1 MSYATQQHRFFL
13 VTLASMTLLFLG
25 AAGYSF
31 WADTAV
37 SSEVRA
43 LKIRPS
49 AIREIPETLNLTI
62 TESGI
67 TAVTAADLAAYNW
80 NRQELTTANI
90 RLTRNGNPVPYYS
103 YGSALY
109 FLAEATTDPRQ
120 PHTVYQLSQASG
132 VAMAERDASP
142 TGPGDPAGMRRYR
155 WEENST
161 FLADSEGDDLW
172 YGRLLLAP
180 RTWTLPLDGI
190 QPNGG
195 NGRLFVRLWSST
207 EYSSYPDHHMKLLI
221 NGAELLSWK
230 WDGIRQ
236 ETIDLRVPQGI
247 LQPDGT
253 NELTFH
259 LPGDTNAVGE
269 AIYIDRVELLYAS
282 DLSARR
288 GQFWFSSPAETI
300 RIDQAAPNL
309 LVFDVSDKAN
319 PVALTNVA
327 VTEAQARF
335 NGGDGDEFIA
345 LAPGEALRPSIASA
359 PAIKASLKQNERG
372 ADYIAIIPDEPGF
385 AEALQP
391 LLQYRRE
398 QGYRVTA
405 VPLAQIYTEF
415 GYGHKSAQAIKD
427 FLAYAAAEWLPPAP
441 KFVLLA
447 GDASYDLHN
456 NLDGPNRNILPS
468 NLTHSAQNGYVSGD
482 AWYGILDDSGIPQIA
497 VGRFPAQT
505 AAQLQTMVDKT
516 IAYETTSQPW
526 QQHALLVADDEP
538 VFDNLTENL
547 AAYLAESGLTVDAL
561 YMSQNDAIHYD
572 VISALNKGVGLV
584 NYAGHGSYD
593 SWGDEHVFQGD
604 DGIMLANSGR
614 TPVLTSL
621 ACNNGAFDDP
631 QRDSLAEKLLW
642 VENGGI
648 VAAVSPTTSM
658 KNMATSP
665 LTARFYQYLLNGE
678 AATIGEA
685 LLLAET
691 VEEAMPGWQDMIL
704 SVQILG
710 DPALRFPQP

>member
-1 MSYATQQHRFFL
+1 MNYASQQHRFFL

-49 AIREIPETLNLTI
+49 AIREIPQTLNLTI

-80 NRQELTTANI
+80 NVQELTADNI
-90 RLTRNGNPVPYYS
+90 RLTRNGDPVPFYS
-103 YGSALY
+103 DGSALY
-109 FLAEATTDPRQ
+109 FLAEATTDPLE
-120 PHTVYQLSQASG
+120 PHTVYQLNLAPG
-132 VAMAERDASP
+132 TAMAEWDAAP
-142 TGPGDPAGMRRYR
+142 TGPGDSAGMMRYI
-155 WEENST
+155 WEEDST

-180 RTWTLPLDGI
+180 RIWTLPLDDI
-190 QPNGG
+190 HPNGG
-195 NGRLFVRLWSST
+195 NGRLSVRLWSST
-207 EYSSYPDHHMKLLI
+207 EYDSYPDHHMKLRL
-221 NGAELLSWK
+221 NDEELLSWK

-236 ETIDLRVPQGI
+236 ESINLRIPQGI
-247 LQPDGT
+247 LRPEGS
-253 NELTFH
+253 NELTFD
-259 LPGDTNAVGE
+259 LPGDTNAAGE
-269 AIYIDRVELLYAS
+269 AVYIDRVELLYES

-288 GQFWFSSPAETI
+288 GQFWFSSPAKNIQIT
-300 RIDQAAPNL
+300 QAAPNL
-309 LVFDVSDKAN
+309 LVFDVSDKEN
-319 PVALTNVA
+319 PVALSGIEVR
-327 VTEAQARF
+327 EAQARF

-345 LAPGEALRPSIASA
+345 LTPGEALRPSIASA
-359 PAIKASLKQNERG
+359 PAIKVSLKQNERG
-372 ADYIAIIPDEPGF
+372 ADYVAIIPDEPGF

-391 LLQYRRE
+391 LLEHRHD

-405 VPLAQIYTEF
+405 VSLPQIYAEF

-427 FLAYAAAEWLPPAP
+427 FLTYAANEWTAPAP

-447 GDASYDLHN
+447 GDASYDLHDHLN
-456 NLDGPNRNILPS
+456 GPNENILPTS
-468 NLTHSAQNGYVSGD
+468 LTHSAQNGYVSSD
-482 AWYGILDDSGIPQIA
+482 AWYGILDDSGKPQIA

-505 AAQLQTMVDKT
+505 AVQLQNMVEKT

-538 VFDNLTENL
+538 VFDNITENL
-547 AAYLAESGLTVDAL
+547 AAYLDEEGLDVDAL

-572 VISALNKGVGLV
+572 IISALNKGVGLV
-584 NYAGHGSYD
+584 NYAGHGDYD
-593 SWGDEHVFQGD
+593 SWGDERVFQGD
-604 DGIMLANSGR
+604 DGAMLANSGR
-614 TPVLTSL
+614 APILTSL
-621 ACNNGAFDDP
+621 SCNNGSFADP

-648 VAAVSPTTSM
+648 VAAVAPTTSM
-658 KNMATSP
+658 KNMAASP
-665 LTARFYQYLLNGE
+665 LAARFYQNLLSGK
-678 AATIGEA
+678 ADTIGEA
-685 LLLAET
+685 LLLAES
-691 VEEAMPGWQDMIL
+691 VEDPLPGWRDMIL

-710 DPALRFPQP
+710 DPALRYQR